1 MNIFALSGLL
11 TVMTGLP
18 IAAFVY
24 WAGSDRVSDRIWA
37 FFVLAVSGFGFATY
51 KIALLQDAAAA
62 LIWWRISMFFVIL
75 IPVFFY
81 HYIQHFLDVKNRI
94 GLFFIYAS
102 GFFFLIFNFTDYFV
116 RDMKFVFGS
125 FYYNTNPTP
134 LYTAFVL
141 WLLGI
146 VFYSHYR
153 LWKIY
158 GRSSG
163 EKKNQIA
170 YFFLATAVGF
180 SGGVTSF
187 LPIFGTN
194 FYPFLNLTVP
204 LYPIIMTYAI
214 LRHHLF
220 GIKVF
225 ATGLL
230 TGVILLVLL
239 FQIFFSQTLSEFIL
253 RTLFFLIIFW
263 FGILLIRSVLLEI
276 RTREEI
282 ERLAKNLEEANAE
295 LKKFDA
301 AKSEFISLAGHQLR
315 APLTVIK
322 GYTSMLQEGSFGEL
336 NKKAV
341 EALNRVLL
349 SINNLIKLV
358 SELLDLSRIEAGQL
372 KYDFKKMFLDDVIDD
387 AIKELAEIS
396 KEKRIDVQ
404 FKNENNKTFS
414 VFGDPA
420 KLYEVVINLLDNA
433 LKYSKIGSVVVTL
446 RPRSKRLA
454 LSVADNGIGIQKDD
468 ISKLFQKFGR
478 TEMTKKDQP
487 DGMGLGLY
495 FAKRIV
501 DDHSGRIWVESEGVG
516 KGSTFFVELPVA

>member
-204 LYPIIMTYAI
+204 LYPIIMTY
-214 LRHHLF
+214 
-220 GIKVF
+220 

-501 DDHSGRIWVESEGVG
+501 DDHSGRIWVESEGIG